1 MRVRESRRESCTLS
15 QRGFVVHVQGGN
27 LVNKD
32 NRRFREKGRRRR
44 RRLEILSL
52 SLSLSFSRYVVFSTR
67 KPTEAQRGGFVLSR
81 TTPTTITRKRGRG
94 GFGIYPCYY
103 YSWWRRG
110 RRRTGGGTTGAAA
123 GPTSAKSDDDD
134 VYDFCGNCDDD
145 RRDDAFEY

>member
-1 MRVRESRRESCTLS
+1 MRVKEREFSIFPTGSSFTRRGEIEL
-15 QRGFVVHVQGGN
+15 
-27 LVNKD
+27 KD

-44 RRLEILSL
+44 RRLETHTHSLSL

-94 GFGIYPCYY
+94 GFGIYPYY
-103 YSWWRRG
+103 DSSRWRRG

-123 GPTSAKSDDDD
+123 GTTSAKSDDDD